1 MWTGLAKRLQS
12 TSCNFFKST
21 VDIVD
26 NTQKVKKTVQNYLKN
41 ETKNMNINNL
51 IKIKKYPSITF

>member
-1 MWTGLAKRLQS
+1 MWTGLVKRLQS

-26 NTQKVKKTVQNYLKN
+26 NTQKVKETVQNYLKN
-41 ETKNMNINNL
+41 ETKNMNINSL